1 MYKKGKTGLANQDKA
16 RLSEKDIFMAVTLV
30 SVIIPVYNVR
40 DYITDCLVSVSEQT
54 YTNNVEC
61 LIVDDCGKDDSI
73 LLAQAFVDGYEGD
86 IDFRI
91 LRHERNRG
99 LSAAR
104 NTGIVNARGTYVLF
118 VDSDDTIMPDC
129 LSRLM
134 NVAHRYPA
142 AEIVAAGAETNW
154 KGLEKQ
160 FTMEKPFPDYA
171 DNPQWIARTILM
183 RGGKDGIPVTAWN
196 RLVKKDFLLEHKLLF
211 REGILHEDELWNF
224 MLAQKV
230 SHIAFCKHNTYFY
243 RLRPQ
248 SIMTGFRD
256 KDVHAM
262 ACLPVWKEM
271 LEHFTPDLEKE
282 QTHSLWQCINDV
294 SPNCRNRIVRK
305 EVFGILTQLVRKG
318 IWPTS
323 YLIGIYLLPFVF
335 YVKFIRK
342 LVAKMSKI
350 NVARY
355 SCCIS

>member
-1 MYKKGKTGLANQDKA
+1 MV
-16 RLSEKDIFMAVTLV
+16 IFFITIIEYCSLDYVVCMSLY
-30 SVIIPVYNVR
+30 SISIIIPVYNVR
-40 DYITDCLVSVSEQT
+40 DYITECLVSVSEQT
-54 YTNNVEC
+54 YTQNVEC
-61 LIVDDCGKDDSI
+61 LIVDDCGQDDSI
-73 LLAQAFVDGYEGD
+73 LLAQAFIDGYEGD

-129 LSRLM
+129 LFHLM

-171 DNPQWIARTILM
+171 DNPQWIARTMLM

-224 MLAQKV
+224 MLAQEVK
-230 SHIAFCKHNTYFY
+230 HMAFCKHDTYFY
-243 RLRPQ
+243 RIRPQ

-294 SPNCRNRIVRK
+294 SPNCRDRIVRK
-305 EVFGILTQLVRKG
+305 EVFGILMQLTRKG

-355 SCCIS
+355 NCCMS

>member
-1 MYKKGKTGLANQDKA
+1 MV
-16 RLSEKDIFMAVTLV
+16 IFFITIIEYCSLDYVICMSLY
-30 SVIIPVYNVR
+30 SISIIIPVYNVR
-40 DYITDCLVSVSEQT
+40 DYITECLVSVAEQT
-54 YTNNVEC
+54 YTKGVEC
-61 LIVDDCGKDDSI
+61 LIVDDCAKDDSI
-73 LLAQAFVDGYEGD
+73 LLAQAFIDKYQGE

-104 NTGIVNARGTYVLF
+104 NTGIANARGTYVLF

-129 LSRLM
+129 LFHLV
-134 NVAHRYPA
+134 NVVHRYPT
-142 AEIVAAGAETNW
+142 AEIIAAGAKTNW

-160 FTMEKPFPDYA
+160 FTMEKPFPDFA
-171 DNPQWIARTILM
+171 DNPQWIARTMLM

-230 SHIAFCKHNTYFY
+230 RYIAFCKHDTYFY
-243 RLRPQ
+243 RTRPQ

-294 SPNCRNRIVRK
+294 SPNCRDRIVRK
-305 EVFGILTQLVRKG
+305 EVFGILMQLTRKG

-355 SCCIS
+355 SCCMS

>member
-1 MYKKGKTGLANQDKA
+1 MT
-16 RLSEKDIFMAVTLV
+16 SEKTEKV
-30 SVIIPVYNVR
+30 SFPKLLSIIIPAYNAGKYL
-40 DYITDCLVSVSEQT
+40 D
-54 YTNNVEC
+54 EC
-61 LIVDDCGKDDSI
+61 LDSCVRQDLDSEKYEI
-73 LLAQAFVDGYEGD
+73 IIINDGSTDSTGD
-86 IDFRI
+86 IAAKWAAE
-91 LRHERNRG
+91 HRNIKVITQENKG
-99 LSAAR
+99 LSMAR
-104 NTGIVNARGTYVLF
+104 NAGIEAAEGKFIMF

-129 LSRLM
+129 LFHLM
-134 NVAHRYPA
+134 NVARRYPT
-142 AEIVAAGAETNW
+142 AEIVAAGAKTNW
-154 KGLEKQ
+154 KGFEKQ

-171 DNPQWIARTILM
+171 DNPQWIARTMLM

-282 QTHSLWQCINDV
+282 QTHSLWQCINDA
-294 SPNCRNRIVRK
+294 SPNCRDRIVRK
-305 EVFGILTQLVRKG
+305 EVFGILMQLTRKG

-342 LVAKMSKI
+342 LVAKLSKI

-355 SCCIS
+355 NCCMS

>member
-1 MYKKGKTGLANQDKA
+1 MV
-16 RLSEKDIFMAVTLV
+16 IFFITIIEYCSLDYVVCMSLY
-30 SVIIPVYNVR
+30 SISIIIPVYNVR
-40 DYITDCLVSVSEQT
+40 DYITECLVSVSEQT
-54 YTNNVEC
+54 YTQNVEC
-61 LIVDDCGKDDSI
+61 LIVDDCGIDDSI
-73 LLAQAFVDGYEGD
+73 LLAQAFVDGYEGN

-171 DNPQWIARTILM
+171 DNPQWIARTMLM

-262 ACLPVWKEM
+262 ACLLVWKEM

-305 EVFGILTQLVRKG
+305 EVFGILMQLTRKG

-355 SCCIS
+355 SCCMS

>member
-1 MYKKGKTGLANQDKA
+1 MV
-16 RLSEKDIFMAVTLV
+16 IFFITIIEYCSLDYVVCMSLY
-30 SVIIPVYNVR
+30 SISIIIPVYNVR

-54 YTNNVEC
+54 YTKGVEC
-61 LIVDDCGKDDSI
+61 LIVDDCGIDNSI
-73 LLAQAFVDGYEGD
+73 LLAQAFIDGYEGE

>member
-1 MYKKGKTGLANQDKA
+1 MSLY
-16 RLSEKDIFMAVTLV
+16 SI
-30 SVIIPVYNVR
+30 SIIIPVYNVR
-40 DYITDCLVSVSEQT
+40 DYITECLVSVAEQT
-54 YTNNVEC
+54 YTKGVEC
-61 LIVDDCGKDDSI
+61 LIVDDCGQDDSI
-73 LLAQAFVDGYEGD
+73 LLAQAFIDGYEGE

-129 LSRLM
+129 LFHLV
-134 NVAHRYPA
+134 NVAHRYPT
-142 AEIVAAGAETNW
+142 AEIIAAGAKTNW
-154 KGLEKQ
+154 KGFEKQ
-160 FTMEKPFPDYA
+160 FTMEKSFPDFA
-171 DNPQWIARTILM
+171 DNPQWIARTMLM

-262 ACLPVWKEM
+262 ACLPMWKEM

-294 SPNCRNRIVRK
+294 SPNCRDRIVRK

-355 SCCIS
+355 NCCMS

>member
-1 MYKKGKTGLANQDKA
+1 MP
-16 RLSEKDIFMAVTLV
+16 ETLV

-40 DYITDCLVSVSEQT
+40 DYITECLVSVSEQT
-54 YTNNVEC
+54 YTRNVEC

-73 LLAQAFVDGYEGD
+73 LLAQAFIDGYEGE

-91 LRHERNRG
+91 VRHERNRG

-129 LSRLM
+129 LFHLM
-134 NVAHRYPA
+134 NVARRYPT
-142 AEIVAAGAETNW
+142 AEIVAAGAKTNW
-154 KGLEKQ
+154 KGFEKQ

-171 DNPQWIARTILM
+171 DNPQWIARTMLM
-183 RGGKDGIPVTAWN
+183 RGGKNGIPVTAWN
-196 RLVKKDFLLEHKLLF
+196 RLVKKEFLLEHQLLF

-224 MLAQKV
+224 MLAQEVK
-230 SHIAFCKHNTYFY
+230 HMAFCKHDTYFY
-243 RLRPQ
+243 RIRPQ

-256 KDVHAM
+256 KDAHAL

-294 SPNCRNRIVRK
+294 SPNCRDRIVRK

-318 IWPTS
+318 FWPTS
-323 YLIGIYLLPFVF
+323 FLIGTYLLPFIF

-342 LVAKMSKI
+342 LVAKAS
-350 NVARY
+350 R
-355 SCCIS
+355 ISVSHISPIQNQ